1 MKLIKF
7 AFVGSVLLFTSNA
20 FAECPDNLPTN
31 ALIDCIIAS
40 GAEEN
45 DEVVQIVNDWRRAR
59 IAANIDQVKLSSAR

>member
-7 AFVGSVLLFTSNA
+7 AFIGSVLLFTSNA

-31 ALIDCIIAS
+31 ALVDCIIAS
-40 GAEEN
+40 GAEET

-59 IAANIDQVKLSSAR
+59 MSASIDQADFTKAK